1 MHGKCRKHLV
11 LELTAPQSYR
21 EVKTLRFF
29 LIQRFGLWTWL
40 SSGILRCT
48 VSCNTLKVLR
58 SVVTFMG
65 FFSWLPY
72 VLMDSYCFNV
82 SLSVPSPS
90 LHQYGN
96 GFLHKTEKP
105 LGLQVNQQS
114 YSNWNYLI
122 MGSRQK
128 KNWILVKKH
137 CEKVSVWLSKYPEIL
152 CSMVLDQFLEE
163 SLKIILF

>member
-1 MHGKCRKHLV
+1 MSLIALNHLKILFSTIFMHGKCRKHLV

-114 YSNWNYLI
+114 YSN
-122 MGSRQK
+122 
-128 KNWILVKKH
+128 
-137 CEKVSVWLSKYPEIL
+137 
-152 CSMVLDQFLEE
+152 
-163 SLKIILF
+163 